1 MSENEKFF
9 VDDPCVLFT
18 NIRLFPLAG
27 MTKDEKLN
35 ALARLSIAISIALYF
50 FQYEHWLTFLIS
62 AILIVVLMKYASTKD
77 QKDTTGQKETV
88 KEDFTL
94 VPTYA
99 SPDLQTTTVA
109 PLFAEEWQIYPPAYD
124 LYVNTPPAVKFEE
137 PLMPQN
143 YPYAQ
148 YLTRT
153 NLLPSD
159 EYATHMLN
167 GGPRQAREY
176 VNGSFLR
183 HELAHR
189 ENMTRLYK
197 KRIAR
202 RYRHN
207 TGETFSPFHSY

>member
-1 MSENEKFF
+1 MSEKFF

-35 ALARLSIAISIALYF
+35 ALTRLSIAIAAVLYF
-50 FQYEHWLTFLIS
+50 MQYEYWLTFLILS
-62 AILIVVLMKYASTKD
+62 ILIIVLLKYASKD
-77 QKDTTGQKETV
+77 AEAATAT

-124 LYVNTPPAVKFEE
+124 LYVNTAPSVKFEE
-137 PLMPQN
+137 PLMPQS
-143 YPYAQ
+143 YPYGQ

-176 VNGSFLR
+176 VNGAFLR
-183 HELAHR
+183 HELGFR

-197 KRIAR
+197 KKLAR
-202 RYRHN
+202 RFRHN
-207 TGETFSPFHSY
+207 CNDTFSPFQSY

>member
-1 MSENEKFF
+1 MSEKEKFF
-9 VDDPCVLFT
+9 IDDPCVLFT
-18 NIRLFPLAG
+18 NIRLFPLAS

-35 ALARLSIAISIALYF
+35 ALTRLSIAIAAVLYF
-50 FQYEHWLTFLIS
+50 MKYEYWLTFLIL
-62 AILIVVLMKYASTKD
+62 AILIVVLLKYASTKGE
-77 QKDTTGQKETV
+77 TNTTV

-109 PLFAEEWQIYPPAYD
+109 PVFAEEWQIQPPAYD

-137 PLMPQN
+137 PLMPQS
-143 YPYAQ
+143 YPLGQ

-159 EYATHMLN
+159 EAATHMLN

-176 VNGSFLR
+176 VNGAFLR
-183 HELAHR
+183 HELAYR

-197 KRIAR
+197 KRLAR

-207 TGETFSPFHSY
+207 TNDVFSPFHSY